1 MSFLLSSHL
10 PTIASVYLVIFGVEL
25 LVLYP
30 LFACFKWM
38 LMSYIG
44 MTKGDRTLVFSNR
57 TRYFDLDYFVERY
70 GDQRLR
76 VVDGLSRK
84 LLHIVAGFWQL
95 MILHLVVKDTEAA
108 LIATLTYQIFV
119 LMLSSISY
127 RSNKILGLA
136 GVMYG
141 ASSRIRDGIY
151 GRKNLFAARCAF
163 LNLIPLALIDHIA
176 RNSVAD
182 PSTLVMFSFFVFLPL
197 TIGDAMG
204 EVVGSTW
211 GKQKL
216 KVWGIGEINRKSV
229 LGTAA
234 VFFGSLVPLLLVD
247 AFNQLPWPW
256 WLLALAVSTL
266 TTLIELF
273 APRGTDNFFIPV
285 GNATVCLTFVFCFL
299 A

>member
-182 PSTLVMFSFFVFLPL
+182 PSTLVVFSFFVFLPL

>member
-30 LFACFKWM
+30 LFACFKWI

-70 GDQRLR
+70 GDQKLR

-95 MILHLVVKDTEAA
+95 MILHLVVRDTEAA

-182 PSTLVMFSFFVFLPL
+182 PSTLVVFSFFVFLPL

>member
-1 MSFLLSSHL
+1 
-10 PTIASVYLVIFGVEL
+10 
-25 LVLYP
+25 
-30 LFACFKWM
+30 
-38 LMSYIG
+38 MSYIG

-70 GDQRLR
+70 GDQKLR

-95 MILHLVVKDTEAA
+95 MILHLVVRDTEAA

-182 PSTLVMFSFFVFLPL
+182 PSTLVVFSFFVFLPL

>member
-10 PTIASVYLVIFGVEL
+10 LTIASVYLVIFGVEL

-70 GDQRLR
+70 GDQKLR

-182 PSTLVMFSFFVFLPL
+182 PSTLVVFSFFVFLPL

>member
-30 LFACFKWM
+30 LLACFKWI

-44 MTKGDRTLVFSNR
+44 MTKGDRTLLFSIR

-70 GDQRLR
+70 GDKKLR

-182 PSTLVMFSFFVFLPL
+182 PSTLVVFSFFVFLPL

-204 EVVGSTW
+204 ELVGSTW

>member
-1 MSFLLSSHL
+1 MSPLLSSHL
-10 PTIASVYLVIFGVEL
+10 PTIVSVYLIIFGVEL
-25 LVLYP
+25 LILYP
-30 LFACFKWM
+30 LFACFKWT

-44 MTKGDRTLVFSNR
+44 MPKGDRTLVFSNR

-70 GDQRLR
+70 GDQKLR

-95 MILHLVVKDTEAA
+95 AILHLIVKDTEAA
-108 LIATLTYQIFV
+108 LVATLTYQIFV
-119 LMLSSISY
+119 LVLSSISY

-141 ASSRIRDGIY
+141 ASSRIRDGVY

-176 RNSVAD
+176 RDSVAD

-204 EVVGSTW
+204 EVIGSTW

-216 KVWGIGEINRKSV
+216 RVWGIGEINRKSV

-234 VFFGSLVPLLLVD
+234 VFLGSLVPLLLVD
-247 AFNQLPWPW
+247 AFNQLAWPW
-256 WLLALAVSTL
+256 WLLALSVSAL

-299 A
+299 T